1 MGIQRELCF
10 LWLATTSLI
19 LWVNGTNVHVKEDEC
34 GAWRCD
40 GLEIGGQSGKGSRKF
55 LMSCNRKML
64 DPNDKKKTISIYA
77 KNCFT
82 ANPHDSPFYNKNQ
95 VEYYQNLRNEICERF
110 DDKTGKA
117 ILKKRAV
124 GPPGRPVD
132 PKSYKYDEVLQNN
145 GKPTLRT
152 FTKAELDILR
162 STGVIANHTRYGKVT
177 FRQGPRK
184 GAHGG
189 YERVNYQLQDE
200 FKPERYIDDKYG
212 INWDELNPSS
222 SQCK

>member
-117 ILKKRAV
+117 ILKS
-124 GPPGRPVD
+124 RPV
-132 PKSYKYDEVLQNN
+132 KGVHIYDEVLQ
-145 GKPTLRT
+145 GTMTKTQRT
-152 FTKAELDILR
+152 FTKAELDDLR
-162 STGVIANHTRYGKVT
+162 KNGHIDNHESYGKVT

-189 YERVNYQLQDE
+189 YERVDYHLKDGY
-200 FKPERYIDDKYG
+200 KPKRYIRMQQDKNYE
-212 INWDELNPSS
+212 IFWDELNLKE
-222 SQCK
+222 CA